1 MAKITYRQ
9 ALNQAMAEEMER
21 DSSVFLIGEEVAEYQ
36 GAFKVSQGLLQR
48 FGAKRVVDT
57 PISEAA
63 FSGLAVGAALYG
75 LRPIVEFMN
84 WSFSF
89 VAFDQLINNVG
100 SLRFMSGG
108 QFDLPMVFR
117 GPSGGGTQIGATHSH
132 CPESW
137 FAGVPAL
144 TVVSPAFPED
154 AKGLLKSS
162 IRSNNPVFFFE
173 GEWLYG
179 LEGEVPDAE
188 FLTPIGEA
196 RLCREGADLTIVS
209 AGYST
214 HTALSAAEALSASG
228 KEADVIDLRTIKP
241 YDFDRIAQS
250 VQKTNRLLIVEEN
263 KPFAGWGAQIAY
275 DVQRR
280 LFDWLDA
287 PILRVTGLDIPQPY
301 NGKLEAEVLPNVERI
316 LAAARPLLA

>member
-21 DSSVFLIGEEVAEYQ
+21 DSSVFLIGEEVGEYQ

-48 FGAKRVVDT
+48 FGAKRVLDT

-89 VAFDQLINNVG
+89 VAFDQLVNNVG

-108 QFDLPMVFR
+108 QFDLPIVVR

-132 CPESW
+132 CPENW

-154 AKGLLKSS
+154 AKGLLKSA

-173 GEWLYG
+173 GERLYG
-179 LEGEVPDAE
+179 LEGEVPDGQ
-188 FLTPIGEA
+188 FLTPIGQA
-196 RLCREGADLTIVS
+196 RVCREGSDLTIVS
-209 AGYST
+209 AGYAT
-214 HTALSAAEALSASG
+214 HTALEAAKALASEG
-228 KEADVIDLRTIKP
+228 KAADVIDLRTIKP
-241 YDFDRIAQS
+241 YDFDRVAQS
-250 VQKTNRLLIVEEN
+250 VRKTNRLLIVEEN
-263 KPFAGWGAQIAY
+263 KPFAGWGAQVAY

-287 PILRVTGLDIPQPY
+287 PVLRVTGLDIPQPY
-301 NGKLEAEVLPNVERI
+301 NVKLEAEVLPNIARI
-316 LAAARPLLA
+316 VAAARRVLA